1 MPMPTAP
8 SVKLPPA
15 RTTVSSEI
23 LDRQPPCNLEAEL
36 GVVGSIL
43 LVPDVCDDVATILC
57 ADDFYGD
64 AHRTLFGHMLAMHD
78 AGRKIDLTLLVDELK
93 KSDAFEQ
100 IGGVAYLATVTHSVP
115 NAANAVYYAKIVRQK
130 STFREL
136 IGAGTEI
143 LRDAYDEAVDSV
155 ELVSRAEERIFSVL
169 DNRQSTSVQSIRKIM
184 LESLDRIDE
193 RMSGEHTSVGVDTG
207 FTELDAL
214 MGGLHNSELI
224 ILAARPSMGKTA
236 LALNIVEYVT
246 LKSNIPTLLVS
257 LEMSSMELA
266 DRLLSSVAKVDGA
279 RLRDGMVTTT
289 DRQRL
294 VEKAAYISEAPL
306 FVDDAPNRTVT
317 EIAAVARR
325 IRRREGGLGFI
336 VVDYLQL
343 IQPDDAKDPRHEQ
356 VARMTRRL
364 KGLAREMKVPV
375 LCVAQLNR
383 QTEDARD
390 NQPRL
395 SHLRESGAIEQD
407 ADVVMFV
414 HRKEYFASEDEKD
427 QFAGQAEVIIA
438 KQRNGPVGKI
448 DLAWKKQFTRFE
460 KSDWRHRDE
469 VDQYADGP
477 EF

>member
-1 MPMPTAP
+1 M
-8 SVKLPPA
+8 
-15 RTTVSSEI
+15 
-23 LDRQPPCNLEAEL
+23 
-36 GVVGSIL
+36 
-43 LVPDVCDDVATILC
+43 
-57 ADDFYGD
+57 
-64 AHRTLFGHMLAMHD
+64 
-78 AGRKIDLTLLVDELK
+78 
-93 KSDAFEQ
+93 
-100 IGGVAYLATVTHSVP
+100 GVALLNRNRPVVLGRPPSTGRPCA
-115 NAANAVYYAKIVRQK
+115 RQ
-130 STFREL
+130 
-136 IGAGTEI
+136 
-143 LRDAYDEAVDSV
+143 
-155 ELVSRAEERIFSVL
+155 
-169 DNRQSTSVQSIRKIM
+169 Q
-184 LESLDRIDE
+184 
-193 RMSGEHTSVGVDTG
+193 GE
-207 FTELDAL
+207 
-214 MGGLHNSELI
+214 
-224 ILAARPSMGKTA
+224 
-236 LALNIVEYVT
+236 
-246 LKSNIPTLLVS
+246 
-257 LEMSSMELA
+257 
-266 DRLLSSVAKVDGA
+266 DG
-279 RLRDGMVTTT
+279 
-289 DRQRL
+289 
-294 VEKAAYISEAPL
+294 P
-306 FVDDAPNRTVT
+306 
-317 EIAAVARR
+317 
-325 IRRREGGLGFI
+325 GLGA
-336 VVDYLQL
+336 VMVDYLQL